1 MIWNPWGL
9 FGLVV
14 LLVCTAMAIFIFTAR
29 PDRVQNRRLALL
41 VFTEGLITAA
51 SPAGAAFAGS
61 DATAGLFFII
71 HSAALVLVLPVMCRF
86 LRTIDAPLAKPLTT
100 RAGRM
105 IPWLIAAAEGALFVA
120 RPGLFIA
127 GFSKPWWGGRTF
139 EVRPAMNAAYAF
151 SGLVSI
157 FSLLVAISG
166 YRHAAPGTMAQ
177 DRARRYAIAFGF
189 NDALTMIVTT
199 IVPGV
204 YGATHGGDLHPIEF
218 VFVWAI
224 PIVETIWVL
233 LMTYGILR
241 TQLFDIDLHLATGV
255 RRGAIAA
262 IVLFAFFAAAEIAKT
277 DLSQDFGYIVGALA

>member
-1 MIWNPWGL
+1 
-9 FGLVV
+9 
-14 LLVCTAMAIFIFTAR
+14 
-29 PDRVQNRRLALL
+29 
-41 VFTEGLITAA
+41 
-51 SPAGAAFAGS
+51 
-61 DATAGLFFII
+61 
-71 HSAALVLVLPVMCRF
+71 
-86 LRTIDAPLAKPLTT
+86 
-100 RAGRM
+100 
-105 IPWLIAAAEGALFVA
+105 
-120 RPGLFIA
+120 
-127 GFSKPWWGGRTF
+127 
-139 EVRPAMNAAYAF
+139 
-151 SGLVSI
+151 
-157 FSLLVAISG
+157 FSLVVAISG
-166 YRHAAPGTMAQ
+166 YRHATLGTMAR

-262 IVLFAFFAAAEIAKT
+262 VVLFAFFAAAEIAKT
-277 DLSQDFGYIVGALA
+277 VVSQDFGYIVGAFAAAALLLIHKPVERFAAGLSSTVLPGVTGSPAYLSFRKLEVYADALEAAYEDGRISKKDRVILNRLCAKLEVDPEDATRVEHDVRDMRERSQHKRGKRASVKDVYEQHER